1 MDGRKIW
8 RFKTLSREFK
18 VGLFIILTTIVILLS
33 LLYLAYE
40 KGFFEKVFTF
50 TLSSKSGDGFTE
62 GMPVVISGFNIG
74 KVHALELN
82 DKGIVLIRIK
92 IPERHVKWV
101 KKDSS
106 FILYRPL
113 IGASRIIVTT
123 NNLSSPQLTG
133 KMIPEVEIVNDIN
146 DVITKVPPLIEKI
159 TLIAANLETLSNN
172 LANPKGDFNRSLN
185 NITKITDNLDS
196 IIKKV
201 DKIADKADSQLFSKD
216 GTLPQINNILK
227 DIIVKLGKLNTT
239 VDNINKIS
247 QEASEGMKDLS
258 TLRSDIDDTVKAV
271 DDIVN
276 KLDELISSKKDPVF
290 KKP

>member
-1 MDGRKIW
+1 MS
-8 RFKTLSREFK
+8 LSREFK
-18 VGLFIILTTIVILLS
+18 VGLFIVLTAIVILLS

-62 GMPVVISGFNIG
+62 GMPVVFSGFNIG

-92 IPERHVKWV
+92 IPERHVKWI
-101 KKDSS
+101 KKDST

-113 IGASRIIVTT
+113 IGASRIIVIT
-123 NNLSSPQLTG
+123 NNLYSPQLPED
-133 KMIPEVEIVNDIN
+133 KIPEVEIVNDIN

-159 TLIAANLETLSNN
+159 TLIADNLETLSKN
-172 LANPKGDFNRSLN
+172 LANPKGDFNRILN
-185 NITKITDNLDS
+185 SVTKVTDNLDN
-196 IIKKV
+196 ILKKV
-201 DKIADKADSQLFSKD
+201 DKIADKTDAQLFSKD

-227 DIIVKLGKLNTT
+227 DIIGKLEKLNTT

-247 QEASEGMKDLS
+247 QDASEGMKDFR
-258 TLRSDIDDTVKAV
+258 TLRSDIDDTVNAIDV
-271 DDIVN
+271 VVN
-276 KLDELISSKKDPVF
+276 KLDDLISSKKDPEF
-290 KKP
+290 KAP

>member
-1 MDGRKIW
+1 M
-8 RFKTLSREFK
+8 TLSREFK
-18 VGLFIILTTIVILLS
+18 VGLFIVLTAIVILLS

-101 KKDSS
+101 KKDST

-113 IGASRIIVTT
+113 IGASRIIVIT
-123 NNLSSPQLTG
+123 NNLFSPQLPED
-133 KMIPEVEIVNDIN
+133 KIPEVEIVNDIN

-159 TLIAANLETLSNN
+159 TLIADNLETLSNN
-172 LANPKGDFNRSLN
+172 LANPKGDFNRILN
-185 NITKITDNLDS
+185 NVTKVTDNLDNLL
-196 IIKKV
+196 KKI
-201 DKIADKADSQLFSKD
+201 DKIADKTDAQLFGKD

-227 DIIVKLGKLNTT
+227 DIIVKLEKLNTT

-247 QEASEGMKDLS
+247 QEASEGVKDFPI
-258 TLRSDIDDTVKAV
+258 LRSDIDDTVKAV
-271 DDIVN
+271 DAVVN
-276 KLDELISSKKDPVF
+276 KLDDLISSKKDPEF
-290 KKP
+290 KAP

>member
-1 MDGRKIW
+1 MS
-8 RFKTLSREFK
+8 LSREFK
-18 VGLFIILTTIVILLS
+18 VGLFIVLTAIVILLS

-62 GMPVVISGFNIG
+62 GMPVVFSGFNIG

-92 IPERHVKWV
+92 IPERHVKQV
-101 KKDSS
+101 KKDST

-113 IGASRIIVTT
+113 IGASRIIVIT
-123 NNLSSPQLTG
+123 NNLYSPQLPED
-133 KMIPEVEIVNDIN
+133 KIPEVEIVNDIN

-159 TLIAANLETLSNN
+159 TLIADNLETLSKN
-172 LANPKGDFNRSLN
+172 LANPKGDFNRILN
-185 NITKITDNLDS
+185 SVTKVTDNLDNLL
-196 IIKKV
+196 KKI
-201 DKIADKADSQLFSKD
+201 DKIADKTDAQLFSKD

-227 DIIVKLGKLNTT
+227 DIIGKLEKLNTT

-247 QEASEGMKDLS
+247 QDASEGMKDFR
-258 TLRSDIDDTVKAV
+258 TLRSDIDDTVNAIDV
-271 DDIVN
+271 VVN
-276 KLDELISSKKDPVF
+276 KLDDLISSKKDPEF
-290 KKP
+290 KAP

>member
-1 MDGRKIW
+1 MS
-8 RFKTLSREFK
+8 LSREFK
-18 VGLFIILTTIVILLS
+18 VGLFIVLTAIVILMS

-101 KKDSS
+101 KKNST

-113 IGASRIIVTT
+113 IGASRIIVIT
-123 NNLSSPQLTG
+123 NSLYSPQLPEN
-133 KMIPEVEIVNDIN
+133 KIPEVEIVNDIN

-159 TLIAANLETLSNN
+159 TLIAANLETLSKN
-172 LANPKGDFNRSLN
+172 LANPKGDFNRTLN
-185 NITKITDNLDS
+185 NVTKVTDNLDN
-196 IIKKV
+196 ILEKV
-201 DKIADKADSQLFSKD
+201 DKIADKTDTQLFGKD

-227 DIIVKLGKLNTT
+227 DIIGKLERLNT

-247 QEASEGMKDLS
+247 QDASEGMKDFR
-258 TLRSDIDDTVKAV
+258 TLRSDIDDTVNAI
-271 DDIVN
+271 DGIVN
-276 KLDELISSKKDPVF
+276 KLDDLISSKKDPEF
-290 KKP
+290 KAP